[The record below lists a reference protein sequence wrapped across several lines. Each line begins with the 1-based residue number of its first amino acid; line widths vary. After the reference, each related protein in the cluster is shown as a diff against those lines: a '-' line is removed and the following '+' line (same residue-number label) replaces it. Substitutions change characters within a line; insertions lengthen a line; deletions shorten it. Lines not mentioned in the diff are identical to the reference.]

1 MRKEFIENIEFN
13 ISEIDLL
20 FHEYDSF
27 LKDMNYCNPD
37 LIQMTVMGHIIE
49 SFYTGVE
56 GIFENLIKEIDGFVP
71 KSSKSHQDLLNNI
84 YDKAVI
90 NEDTYLTLSEY
101 LKFRHVFRYSYSFKL
116 KWGKFK
122 PLAEILLTTWDKV
135 KEQIIAFI
143 NR

>member
-1 MRKEFIENIEFN
+1 LRKEFIENIEFN

-20 FHEYDSF
+20 FSEFAPF

-56 GIFENLIKEIDGFVP
+56 AIFENIIKETDGFIP

-84 YDKAVI
+84 HDKTVI

-116 KWGKFK
+116 KWEKFK
-122 PLAEILLTTWDKV
+122 PLANILFETWDKV
-135 KEQIIAFI
+135 KKQIVSFI
-143 NR
+143 NT